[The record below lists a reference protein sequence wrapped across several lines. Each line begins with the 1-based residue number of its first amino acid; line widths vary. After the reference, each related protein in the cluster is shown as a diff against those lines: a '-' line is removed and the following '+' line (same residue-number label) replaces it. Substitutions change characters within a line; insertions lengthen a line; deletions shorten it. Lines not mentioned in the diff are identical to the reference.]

1 MEGAG
6 YLAIWSDLAPL
17 DETDWMHWIT
27 REHAA
32 ERVGIEG
39 FLACRIFRALGTAH
53 NRYFIL
59 YELENPETIGS
70 PQYLARLNEPTPWSQ
85 RIMPRLQNF
94 ARGGGRVVAS
104 AGIGQAG
111 VLAVLLLHGRP
122 EWDAAALTSE
132 LSRFDRIAAAR
143 VLLTDQAQTSIQT
156 REKGMRQNDN
166 SFAGLLLIEGLD
178 EAAVK
183 NALWHLRETGKFEPD
198 AIDTLPLYRLFFSL
212 PKRLLPAQAKA
223 TPPASPSDCG

>member
-1 MEGAG
+1 MEGNG
-6 YLAIWSDLAPL
+6 YLAIWSDLAPE

-32 ERVGIEG
+32 ERVGVDG
-39 FLACRIFRALGTAH
+39 FLACRIFRALGTAA

-59 YELENPETIGS
+59 YELKEPEIVGS
-70 PQYLARLNEPTPWSQ
+70 PQYLARLNAPTPWSQ
-85 RIMPRLQNF
+85 RTMPRLKNF

-104 AGIGQAG
+104 AGIGQAA
-111 VLAVLLLHGRP
+111 VLAVLTLDSRP

-132 LSRFDRIAAAR
+132 LAGLGKIAAAR

-156 REKGMRQNDN
+156 REKGMRKHDE

-178 EAAVK
+178 EAAVRD
-183 NALWHLRETGKFEPD
+183 ALWHLRASRKFEAAALD
-198 AIDTLPLYRLFFSL
+198 ALPLYRLFFSL
-212 PKRLLPAQAKA
+212 PKRLLSA
-223 TPPASPSDCG
+223 

>member
-1 MEGAG
+1 MEGSG
-6 YLAIWSDLAPL
+6 YLAIWSDLSPE

-32 ERVGIEG
+32 ERVGVEG
-39 FLACRIFRALGTAH
+39 FLACRIFRALGTAA

-59 YELENPETIGS
+59 YELREPGTVGS
-70 PQYLARLNEPTPWSQ
+70 PQYLARLNAPTPWSQ

-104 AGIGQAG
+104 AGIGQGG
-111 VLAVLLLHGRP
+111 VLAVVTLDGRP
-122 EWDAAALTSE
+122 EWDPATLTAE

-156 REKGMRQNDN
+156 HEKGMRKNDE

-178 EAAVK
+178 ETAVR
-183 NALWHLRETGKFEPD
+183 NALWHLRSTRVFEPG
-198 AIDTLPLYRLFFSL
+198 AIDALPLYRLFFSL
-212 PKRLLPAQAKA
+212 PKRLLPEMR
-223 TPPASPSDCG
+223 

>member
-59 YELENPETIGS
+59 YELENPETVGS

-111 VLAVLLLHGRP
+111 VLAVLLLDGKP

-143 VLLTDQAQTSIQT
+143 VLLTDQAQTSIET
-156 REKGMRQNDN
+156 REKGMRENDG

-212 PKRLLPAQAKA
+212 PKRLLPA
-223 TPPASPSDCG
+223 

>member
-32 ERVGIEG
+32 ERVGIDG

-59 YELENPETIGS
+59 YELENPETVGS

-111 VLAVLLLHGRP
+111 VLAVLLLDGSP
-122 EWDAAALTSE
+122 EWDAVALTSE

-143 VLLTDQAQTSIQT
+143 VLLTDLAQTSIQT
-156 REKGMRQNDN
+156 REKAMREKDG

-183 NALWHLRETGKFEPD
+183 NVLWHLRETGKFEPG

-212 PKRLLPAQAKA
+212 PKRLLPA
-223 TPPASPSDCG
+223 